1 MPKKQHIKIK
11 TEFLELNN
19 GQLKGLPKN
28 PRFIK
33 DEKFNALVQSVQK
46 SPEFL
51 DARPLLVYPLDK
63 GKYIVLCGN
72 MRLRA
77 CRELGMLEVPCY
89 VFPKSTPIEKLRE
102 YTIKDNMEYG
112 QIDWETIANEWD
124 AVELKEWNFE
134 LPEWEQDELPE
145 EPEELTQEDKNK
157 PFVIKIVCEDIGQL
171 QDFENDIKQ
180 LIEDKYN
187 TANYSVSGGEL

>member
-51 DARPLLVYPLDK
+51 GARPLLVYPLDK
-63 GKYIVLCGN
+63 DKYIVLCGN

>member
-63 GKYIVLCGN
+63 DKYIVLCGN

>member
-1 MPKKQHIKIK
+1 MSKKQHIKIK

>member
-1 MPKKQHIKIK
+1 
-11 TEFLELNN
+11 
-19 GQLKGLPKN
+19 
-28 PRFIK
+28 
-33 DEKFNALVQSVQK
+33 
-46 SPEFL
+46 
-51 DARPLLVYPLDK
+51 
-63 GKYIVLCGN
+63 
-72 MRLRA
+72 
-77 CRELGMLEVPCY
+77 MLEAPCY

-112 QIDWETIANEWD
+112 QIDWETIVNEWD

>member
-1 MPKKQHIKIK
+1 MSKKQHIKIK

-63 GKYIVLCGN
+63 DKYIVLCGN

>member
-1 MPKKQHIKIK
+1 MSKKQHIKIK

-77 CRELGMLEVPCY
+77 CRELGMLEAPCY

-112 QIDWETIANEWD
+112 QIDWETIVNEWD

-134 LPEWEQDELPE
+134 LPEWEQDEVPE